1 MQYTFKGV
9 FVSNYWKERE
19 KSWGYYLCL
28 ALLIGYVCMGIFAYM
43 SWWTSFQGFVLAVLY
58 TLILLISRF
67 GLGVRYRYRGIN
79 PGTRNVM
86 YTTDPLY
93 TNHDEVERRT

>member
-1 MQYTFKGV
+1 MQYTFTGV
-9 FVSNYWKERE
+9 FVSNYWEERE

-58 TLILLISRF
+58 TLILIVSRF
-67 GLGVRYRYRGIN
+67 GLGVRYGYRGIN
-79 PGTRNVM
+79 PATRNM
-86 YTTDPLY
+86 MTTADRLYIDP
-93 TNHDEVERRT
+93 DEL